1 MYLPLR
7 IRKIIKRIM
16 ANHLNFIAYFNL
28 GIYNNS
34 SMYYICKV
42 LRKMLTNN
50 TPVICIK
57 FYSIALVH
65 YKNWVYSLFSAS
77 IYSSTRRRHL

>member
-50 TPVICIK
+50 
-57 FYSIALVH
+57 
-65 YKNWVYSLFSAS
+65 N
-77 IYSSTRRRHL
+77 